1 VSNHE
6 EGRFPGS
13 AGGEIAW
20 QAWEVEQPRA
30 VVLLVHGYAEH
41 SGRYGHVADRLTASS
56 YAVWTLD
63 HRGHGASDG
72 VPGNVE
78 SFATL
83 RRDLTTLRRMAEER
97 HPDVPVFVVAH
108 SLGGLIALDW
118 LLDGGA
124 AGLAG
129 LVLSGAAVDP
139 SVGTRVE
146 KLIAPVLSRLAP
158 NLGVSRLDATEVSR
172 DPAVVAAYDAD
183 PHNYRGAIRARTGAE
198 TLAAIDRVMPR
209 LRELTLPALVLH
221 GGDDRIASP
230 VGSRLVVEH
239 LGGEDV
245 VSREYE
251 GLFHEIF
258 NEPERDA
265 VLGEVVDWLDR
276 HA

>member
-1 VSNHE
+1 MTHE
-6 EGRFPGS
+6 QGRFPGS
-13 AGGEIAW
+13 AGGEIHW
-20 QAWEVEQPRA
+20 QAWDVEQPRG
-30 VVLLVHGYAEH
+30 VVVLVHGYAEH
-41 SGRYGHVADRLTASS
+41 SGRYGHVADRLNASS
-56 YAVWTLD
+56 YAVWTVD

-72 VPGNVE
+72 TPGNVE

-83 RRDLTTLRRMAEER
+83 RADLTTLRRMAEDR
-97 HPDVPVFVVAH
+97 HPGVPLFVVAH

-118 LLDGGA
+118 MLDGGE
-124 AGLAG
+124 AGVSG

-146 KLIAPVLSRLAP
+146 KLVAPLLSRLAP
-158 NLGVSRLDATEVSR
+158 NLGVSKLDAAAVSR

-183 PHNYRGAIRARTGAE
+183 PANYRGAIRARTGAE

-221 GGDDRIASP
+221 GGADSIASP
-230 VGSRLVVEH
+230 VGSHLVAEK
-239 LGGEDV
+239 LGGDDV
-245 VSREYE
+245 TSREYE

-265 VLGEVVDWLDR
+265 VLDEVVDWLDR
-276 HA
+276 HG